1 MLPGGGNLMKRG
13 LIMAVLTACGGVFA
27 VGSVLASVTHYP
39 FPANIALELRQ
50 SDEEHIEAVVEA
62 RTGSPAGIQLFFE
75 SSDDLLV
82 APASASID
90 RLTTVTPGRFQ
101 LLVTHTGKP
110 TDASGSWVRL
120 RAVYKPDYDSL
131 ATAISDKGKY
141 PDENERQKLLDIV
154 ARNKAAVA
162 VQTDA
167 ARLDMGKNPGR
178 SR

>member
-1 MLPGGGNLMKRG
+1 MKRV
-13 LIMAVLTACGGVFA
+13 LIMAALTACGGFCA

-50 SDEEHIEAVVEA
+50 SDTDHVEAVIEA
-62 RTGSPAGIQLFFE
+62 RTGSPAEVQLFFE
-75 SSDDLLV
+75 SSDNIRV

-90 RLTTVTPGRFQ
+90 RLTAVAPGKFR
-101 LLVTHTGKP
+101 LLIGHTGKP

-131 ATAISDKGKY
+131 ASAVSDMTKY
-141 PDENERQKLLDIV
+141 PDENERQRLLDII
-154 ARNKAAVA
+154 ARNKAAAA

-167 ARLDMGKNPGR
+167 ARLDMKENPGR
-178 SR
+178 GQ